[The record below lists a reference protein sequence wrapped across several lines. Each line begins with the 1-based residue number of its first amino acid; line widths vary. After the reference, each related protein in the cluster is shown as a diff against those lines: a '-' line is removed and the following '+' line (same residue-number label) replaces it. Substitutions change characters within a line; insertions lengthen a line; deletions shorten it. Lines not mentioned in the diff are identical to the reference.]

1 MNSRVI
7 DSACSVQ
14 PTKVK
19 LEPVTF
25 DHIASGEIRVHYQS
39 CQERVAVKCL
49 TCQQQLWVKDKEGC
63 LRLGFRK
70 GQESN
75 GLYRG
80 YLISAEVPKSK
91 QTKQVVCLS
100 CINRLLGSIAES
112 EDGLSLTIRSRRD
125 GGGDG
130 VIMQRHGAGTFW
142 TQSLELSNE
151 LITVLTGQNEST
163 VVRKKPRLNAAEQAI
178 NKGAAK
184 GQRPRI
190 GGVPGTAVSCHF
202 VPSLFS

>member
-1 MNSRVI
+1 MDSRVI

-25 DHIASGEIRVHYQS
+25 DHIASSEIWVHYQS

-63 LRLGFRK
+63 LRLSFRK

-91 QTKQVVCLS
+91 QTKQVV
-100 CINRLLGSIAES
+100 
-112 EDGLSLTIRSRRD
+112 
-125 GGGDG
+125 
-130 VIMQRHGAGTFW
+130 
-142 TQSLELSNE
+142 
-151 LITVLTGQNEST
+151 
-163 VVRKKPRLNAAEQAI
+163 
-178 NKGAAK
+178 
-184 GQRPRI
+184 
-190 GGVPGTAVSCHF
+190 
-202 VPSLFS
+202 